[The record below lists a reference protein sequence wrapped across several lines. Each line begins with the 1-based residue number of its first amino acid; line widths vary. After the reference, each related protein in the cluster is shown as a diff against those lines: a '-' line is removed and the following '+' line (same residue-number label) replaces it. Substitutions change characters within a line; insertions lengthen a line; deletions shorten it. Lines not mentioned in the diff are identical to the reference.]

1 MRNYQLY
8 AKTTQAQLRAMV
20 KLNKTEIL
28 TLMTIRINSWHCKKT
43 NRQLSTLSH
52 HEISTASGLPFSSIN
67 KATTSLQKK
76 GFVLVVA
83 RGHCRSNTY
92 QILENEDPKEPEK
105 TKKPIVDNYRQIV
118 DNYPQIVDNSRNTVD
133 NFVDNFSMVSKSG
146 NSGIAG
152 FGGGEFPDPAI
163 PINKLDI
170 NKILI
175 LDINHHSA
183 NFDYDDDGIKMKRS
197 NEILWRSIHEH
208 WANDQVTQW
217 SSKSDPVLVLRR
229 FRRLLGWDQDYA
241 EPFVRDVLE
250 EINMWMWQQRRTAT
264 QNKEVHIWQG
274 NDWIGGL
281 MRWMTNEESY
291 QVEEPPPITIDFTQE
306 PLFGFIGYDGVGI
319 DQK

>member
-1 MRNYQLY
+1 MRNFQLY

-28 TLMTIRINSWHCKKT
+28 ALMTIRVNSWHCKKSR
-43 NRQLSTLSH
+43 RQLSTLSH
-52 HEISTASGLPFSSIN
+52 HEISTKSGLPFSSIN

-92 QILENEDPKEPEK
+92 QILENDDLKEPEK

-118 DNYPQIVDNSRNTVD
+118 DNYPQIVDNSRITVE
-133 NFVDNFSMVSKSG
+133 NSQFLIAESG
-146 NSGIAG
+146 NSRIAG
-152 FGGGEFPDPAI
+152 SGNSTRPDSAI
-163 PINKLDI
+163 PINNKLVI
-170 NKILI
+170 NKFNKLVI
-175 LDINHHSA
+175 HHGA
-183 NFDYDDDGIKMKRS
+183 NFDYDDDGIKMKRA

-241 EPFVRDVLE
+241 EPFIRDVLE

-264 QNKEVHIWQG
+264 QNKEVYIWQG

-291 QVEEPPPITIDFTQE
+291 QVEEPPPITIDFAQE
-306 PLFGFIGYDGVGI
+306 PLLGLIGYDGVGI